1 VAVPFN
7 AFLGDE
13 LMQRDRLAPSAH
25 GLWLTLVV
33 AALASLGVG
42 VLVALVG
49 ATAAS
54 AAERPTVDGR
64 ALSPVAGWH
73 GRAVSAPAP
82 LRVEG
87 RGTPAG
93 WSAGTVRRGDGR
105 GLRRGSARV
114 REVQRRL
121 KVLGYH
127 PGRADGV
134 FTRRTQDAVAWFEY
148 KHQLPVDGVVTV
160 GTLQALRSAQD
171 LSLPE
176 RRAQRRAQA
185 QRADAS
191 RAGAP
196 DAPRRA
202 ASAPQPDPGSESLSD
217 RISGVAWWLW
227 AALAA
232 AVLAVVA
239 LVAWLLHRRRD
250 RRPDEEGPVYE
261 LWVNGT
267 SPDPAIGSF
276 RGVVKAVSVPED
288 PKPAGWVADSQYL
301 VADPTKPQPF
311 WAPAQHI
318 DELGAA
324 RQRDD
329 RQGEPAAGAPVAI
342 GYLAGPS
349 EDEPSPGAAA
359 IERACVQRGW
369 RLAQIAHDERL
380 STAGTDRLGLAHAV
394 HRLASGQASCLVV
407 ARMAHV
413 ASSVEDL
420 ASLLADVAEHDA
432 TLVVCDIDL
441 DTSTT
446 GGRRTANALAA
457 INQPDPEPL
466 GFPRN
471 PFPSSS
477 PARG

>member
-324 RQRDD
+324 RQLNH
-329 RQGEPAAGAPVAI
+329 QHEPAPTAAL
-342 GYLAGPS
+342 GYVAGPAAS
-349 EDEPSPGAAA
+349 RRSPGATA
-359 IERACVQRGW
+359 IQSACRQRGW
-369 RLAQIAHDERL
+369 E
-380 STAGTDRLGLAHAV
+380 LAHVIEDRSPNRPGLRPGLVEALK
-394 HRLASGQASCLVV
+394 RIADGEADRLVV
-407 ARMAHV
+407 ARLAHIGPV
-413 ASSVEDL
+413 VEDL
-420 ASLLADVAEHDA
+420 ARLIGRLDQHDA
-432 TLVVCDIDL
+432 TLVVCDLDL
-441 DTSTT
+441 DTATT
-446 GGRRTANALAA
+446 AGRRTANALSTLNPIQPAPKSRATGPVAA
-457 INQPDPEPL
+457 
-466 GFPRN
+466 
-471 PFPSSS
+471 
-477 PARG
+477 PAHH